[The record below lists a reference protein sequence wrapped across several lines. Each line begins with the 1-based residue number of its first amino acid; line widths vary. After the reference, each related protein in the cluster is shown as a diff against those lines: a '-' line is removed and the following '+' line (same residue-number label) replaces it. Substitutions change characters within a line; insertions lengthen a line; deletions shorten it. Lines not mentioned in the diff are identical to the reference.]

1 MMAYIG
7 IFLAVGLLLVGACS
21 PDPSFTAL
29 IAVFALSSFAGQ
41 QVCVCLCVRVYVGG
55 WVCVCECV
63 YVWGGVCVCEGEGV
77 CVCVCVCTQQFCW
90 STGERKG

>member
-1 MMAYIG
+1 MITNTQSTFSNIFMIAYVG

-41 QVCVCLCVRVYVGG
+41 QVSVCVWVGGCVCVCLCVSM
-55 WVCVCECV
+55 CVCE
-63 YVWGGVCVCEGEGV
+63 YVCVRV
-77 CVCVCVCTQQFCW
+77 
-90 STGERKG
+90 

>member
-1 MMAYIG
+1 MITNTQSTFSNIFMIAYVG

-41 QVCVCLCVRVYVGG
+41 QVSVCV
-55 WVCVCECV
+55 WVHVCECM
-63 YVWGGVCVCEGEGV
+63 CVCIRLRN
-77 CVCVCVCTQQFCW
+77 FM
-90 STGERKG
+90 